1 MCYLLHYHLFMQPEH
16 DESAFNWIRRGR
28 DEPERN
34 NDTRHAAGY
43 FLSLLMP
50 PAFEAYA
57 KILHR
62 IEAHYEIIDNPL
74 TPSETAILKIPPC
87 GELRSLVENRRAN
100 APRPRIWWK
109 EVAEVLNV
117 PFIPQ
122 INQKWYLGKLE
133 EGCWPRFLS
142 GPSDGWLCEEECG
155 ELVSVLN
162 ECTDGNDCFFRF
174 SEWLLYGQGK
184 PLFFRGS
191 LDELN
196 EFRKTSGYK
205 IGPEYW
211 WPRSRNWCV
220 CSDYDHTFTIVGGS
234 KELIS
239 TLLTNDIL
247 ECLEVTPLTRIDY
260 FVPMP

>member
-1 MCYLLHYHLFMQPEH
+1 MKNKVPRLKTDKEAEAFLAH
-16 DESAFNWIRRGR
+16 D
-28 DEPERN
+28 
-34 NDTRHAAGY
+34 
-43 FLSLLMP
+43 LSDLDFSQFK
-50 PAFEAYA
+50 PARFEFE
-57 KILHR
+57 K
-62 IEAHYEIIDNPL
+62 
-74 TPSETAILKIPPC
+74 
-87 GELRSLVENRRAN
+87 
-100 APRPRIWWK
+100 
-109 EVAEVLNV
+109 
-117 PFIPQ
+117 
-122 INQKWYLGKLE
+122 KLE